1 MQITNV
7 LEYLENTVKR
17 VPDKTAYANENMEMT
32 FGEVYHDSRA
42 IGSYLAN
49 NNYYKEPVVV
59 FMKKH
64 PHAITAFYGCV
75 YGGCYYVP
83 IDDEMPEFRIRLI
96 FENLHPRVMICDDT
110 TINAVEKFD
119 YNGEILLY
127 DHVRKN
133 EISDE
138 QLLGIRD
145 RQLDTD
151 PIYIVFTSGSTG
163 VPKGVVACHRSVID
177 YIENLSEVLRFNENT
192 RFANQTPLYFDACL
206 KELYPTLKFGATTY
220 IVPKSLFMFPI
231 KLVEFLNEYKIN
243 TVCWVVSALT
253 MISAFKTFN
262 KIKPE
267 YLHTIAFG
275 SEVFPIKQL
284 KIWRETLPKA
294 RFVNLYGPTEATGM
308 CCYFEVDR
316 EFELDEV
323 VPIGRPFHTFQTM
336 GYIIDVYRGK
346 QSVEK
351 NFFKLAL
358 FVSFFPQ
365 LVQGPISRFHDLSET
380 LFSKHYF
387 ESNVVVSGL
396 MRILWGYFKKVVI
409 ADRII
414 TGVTTLI
421 HSPSEYQGAY
431 VFIAMLFYAF
441 ELYCDFTGGI
451 DITIGIAEVMGIRV
465 TENFNLPY
473 FSKNIKEYWNRWH
486 ITMGTWFTDYIFYPI
501 SVCKPMLNL
510 SKFSRK
516 HFGEVIGKRVT
527 VYLSAFV
534 VWFTTGLWHG
544 AAWNFIVWG
553 LMNFVVIMVS
563 QELEPLYEKFHK
575 RFSVKGK
582 VPYEAF
588 QILRTFLLMSCIR
601 MFDCYRDVPL
611 TFKMVGTMFT
621 KFNIGELFNGS
632 LLSIGL
638 SVADYVVLIVGF
650 IVVFTMSLF
659 KVRVGNVRTVLL
671 QKPPIVYFGIMAVMI
686 MLIIV
691 FGAYGIGYDS
701 SQFIYNQF

>member
-1 MQITNV
+1 MLFTSYSFI
-7 LEYLENTVKR
+7 
-17 VPDKTAYANENMEMT
+17 AFMT
-32 FGEVYHDSRA
+32 
-42 IGSYLAN
+42 
-49 NNYYKEPVVV
+49 
-59 FMKKH
+59 
-64 PHAITAFYGCV
+64 
-75 YGGCYYVP
+75 
-83 IDDEMPEFRIRLI
+83 
-96 FENLHPRVMICDDT
+96 
-110 TINAVEKFD
+110 
-119 YNGEILLY
+119 
-127 DHVRKN
+127 
-133 EISDE
+133 
-138 QLLGIRD
+138 
-145 RQLDTD
+145 
-151 PIYIVFTSGSTG
+151 IVF
-163 VPKGVVACHRSVID
+163 
-177 YIENLSEVLRFNENT
+177 VLYY
-192 RFANQTPLYFDACL
+192 L
-206 KELYPTLKFGATTY
+206 
-220 IVPKSLFMFPI
+220 VPKSCQWPLLLVFSYIFYFIADPRYLIFILVTTISTYLISLKMNQINMAQDKFIKEFKGNLSREQKKNYKSHMKHKKWIWLLICLF
-231 KLVEFLNEYKIN
+231 IN
-243 TVCWVVSALT
+243 IGILSVTKYTNFVIQNINDMLHGVSG
-253 MISAFKTFN
+253 
-262 KIKPE
+262 
-267 YLHTIAFG
+267 LHT
-275 SEVFPIKQL
+275 
-284 KIWRETLPKA
+284 
-294 RFVNLYGPTEATGM
+294 VNM
-308 CCYFEVDR
+308 I
-316 EFELDEV
+316 
-323 VPIGRPFHTFQTM
+323 VPMGISFYTFQTM

-387 ESNVVVSGL
+387 ESNVIVSGL

-553 LMNFVVIMVS
+553 LMNFVVIMIS

-650 IVVFTMSLF
+650 IVVFTVSLF

-686 MLIIV
+686 MLLIV